1 MSSKRV
7 PKYRHHKPSGQA
19 VVTLD
24 GHDHYLGR
32 HGTEASKQEYDRLIA
47 EWLASGRRLPRG
59 GDRLDGLSV
68 NELLLAYVQFA
79 ELYYRHPDGRPTTE
93 VRNIKQ
99 GLRPLKQLYGHTI
112 AAAFDSLAL
121 ETLREQMARDGRCR
135 NRINKDVARIKRLF
149 RWGTGKKLI
158 PPAVY
163 QGLQAVEGLRA
174 GRSGARESVPVRP
187 VPDAVVEAT
196 VPHLPRQVAALVT
209 LQRLTGMRP
218 GEAVVLR
225 GIDLEMREQVWL
237 YRPGSDR
244 GPHGAHKNA
253 YRGHQR
259 VILIGPKGQEVLRPW
274 LRLNLQEYL
283 FQPREAVAEFRAEL
297 RKKRKTKVWP
307 SQQNCRKR
315 RPKRQPGEY
324 YTIVSYAHAIYRA
337 CDLAFPPPAPLAR
350 QGDETKSKWGRR
362 LSEEQK
368 AELHAWRKRHR
379 WHPNQLR
386 HAKATE
392 IRREA
397 GLDAAR
403 VVLGHR
409 SPQITEVYAEIDV
422 NKAAE
427 VMARL
432 G

>member
-1 MSSKRV
+1 MSNKRV

-24 GHDHYLGR
+24 GHDHYLGK
-32 HGTEASKQEYDRLIA
+32 HDTEASKQEYDRLIA
-47 EWLASGRRLPRG
+47 EWLANGRRMPRCA
-59 GDRLDGLSV
+59 DRLDGLSV
-68 NELLLAYVQFA
+68 NELMLAYVQFA
-79 ELYYRHPDGRPTTE
+79 EQYYRHADGKPTSE

-99 GLRPLKQLYGHTI
+99 ALRALKQLYGHTV

-121 ETLREQMARDGRCR
+121 EAVREQMVRDGRCR
-135 NRINKDVARIKRLF
+135 NRINKDVARVKRLF
-149 RWGTGKKLI
+149 RWGASKKLV

-163 QGLQAVEGLRA
+163 QGLETVEGLRA
-174 GRSGARESVPVRP
+174 GRSGARETAPVRP
-187 VPDAVVEAT
+187 VPDAGVDAIL
-196 VPHLPRQVAALVT
+196 PNLPRQVAALVA

-218 GEAVVLR
+218 GEAVVMR

-274 LRLNLQEYL
+274 LRLNLQDYL
-283 FQPREAVAEFRAEL
+283 FQPREAVAEFRAEQ
-297 RKKRKTKVWP
+297 RKKRKTKVPP
-307 SQQNCRKR
+307 SQQNRCKR
-315 RPKRQPGEY
+315 RPKKQPGEHY
-324 YTIVSYAHAIYRA
+324 SIISYAHAIYKA
-337 CDLAFPPPAPLAR
+337 CDAAFPPPAPLAR
-350 QGDETKSKWGRR
+350 LDDETKGEWQGR
-362 LSEEQK
+362 LTEEQK
-368 AELHAWRKRHR
+368 VELHAWRKRHR

-403 VVLGHR
+403 AVLGHR
-409 SPQITEVYAEIDV
+409 SPSITETYAELDMG
-422 NKAAE
+422 KAAE
-427 VMARL
+427 VMERL